1 MMTMSDSKTTNKPLN
16 MYAGIH
22 KGQRLAL
29 FQLSM
34 RAGALDHNDRKDFQ
48 AFRNDLGAMRDEI
61 REHIKL
67 EETYVHPFLR
77 ERVPGAAQDLE
88 DDHRDTEQMLDELVS
103 HFDSIIDKPIEFDKL
118 FELCLEF
125 YRALNRF
132 ISFYLVHINKEEEY
146 IQPALWFV
154 CTRDENWTAVS
165 RILASLSPQ
174 EAMQEL
180 SMIIP
185 ADNVDGL
192 AELYLVAKDSLQ
204 PQGYKAACD
213 LAQHLLSPPIWNNL
227 KSRIG
232 IE

>member
-1 MMTMSDSKTTNKPLN
+1 MPDSRSKNKPLN

-34 RAGALDHNDRKDFQ
+34 RSGALDNNNKKDFK
-48 AFRNDLGAMRDEI
+48 AFRNDLAAMRNEVKG
-61 REHIKL
+61 HIKN

-77 ERVPGAAQDLE
+77 EMVPGAAQDLE
-88 DDHRDTEQMLDELVS
+88 DDHRDTERMLDELVNN
-103 HFDSIIDKPIEFDKL
+103 FDVIMGKPIEFDKL

-132 ISFYLVHINKEEEY
+132 IAHYLVHINKEEEY

-154 CTRDENWTAVS
+154 CTGDELRTAMS
-165 RILASLSPQ
+165 KILASLSPE

-180 SMIIP
+180 SIIVP

-192 AELYLVAKDSLQ
+192 AELYLVAKESI
-204 PQGYKAACD
+204 PPEGFKAACD
-213 LAQHLLSPPIWNNL
+213 LAQRLLSPADWDSL
-227 KSRIG
+227 KLHIG
-232 IE
+232 VK

>member
-1 MMTMSDSKTTNKPLN
+1 MSESKPVNKPLN

-22 KGQRLAL
+22 KGQRSAL

-34 RAGALDHNDRKDFQ
+34 RAGALDHRNKADFK
-48 AFRNDLGAMRDEI
+48 AFRNDLAAMRDEI
-61 REHIKL
+61 KEHIKH
-67 EETYVHPFLR
+67 EETFVHPLLR
-77 ERVPGAAQDLE
+77 ERVPGAALDLE
-88 DDHRDTEQMLDELVS
+88 DDHRDTERMLDELVN
-103 HFDSIIDKPIEFDKL
+103 HFDGILGKSIEFDRL

-132 ISFYLVHINKEEEY
+132 ITHYLVHINKEEEY

-180 SMIIP
+180 SLIIP
-185 ADNVDGL
+185 ADNVDGIT
-192 AELYLVAKDSLQ
+192 ELYLVAKDSI
-204 PQGYKAACD
+204 PPEGYKAACD
-213 LAQHLLSPPIWNNL
+213 LAKHLLSPPIWNSL
-227 KSRIG
+227 KSRLG
-232 IE
+232 VE

>member
-1 MMTMSDSKTTNKPLN
+1 

-22 KGQRLAL
+22 KGQRSAL
-29 FQLSM
+29 FKLSM
-34 RAGALDHNDRKDFQ
+34 RAGALDNNDKKDFQ
-48 AFRNDLGAMRDEI
+48 AFRNDLAAMRDEI
-61 REHIKL
+61 KEHIKN

-88 DDHRDTEQMLDELVS
+88 DDHRDTERMLDELVN
-103 HFDSIIDKPIEFDKL
+103 HFEGIMGKSIEFDKL

-132 ISFYLVHINKEEEY
+132 ITHYLVHINKEEEY

-154 CTRDENWTAVS
+154 CTGDELWTAMG

-180 SMIIP
+180 SLIIP

-192 AELYLVAKDSLQ
+192 AELYLVAKDAI
-204 PQGYKAACD
+204 PPEGYKAACD
-213 LAQHLLSPPIWNNL
+213 LAQRLLNPPVWDSL

-232 IE
+232 VE

>member
-1 MMTMSDSKTTNKPLN
+1 

-22 KGQRLAL
+22 KGQRSAL
-29 FQLSM
+29 FKLSM
-34 RAGALDHNDRKDFQ
+34 RAGVLDNNDKQDFQ
-48 AFRNDLGAMRDEI
+48 AFRNDLAAMRDEI
-61 REHIKL
+61 KEHIKN

-88 DDHRDTEQMLDELVS
+88 DDHRDTERMLDELVN
-103 HFDSIIDKPIEFDKL
+103 HFEGIMGKSIEFDKL
-118 FELCLEF
+118 GELCLEF

-132 ISFYLVHINKEEEY
+132 ITHYLVHINKEEEY

-154 CTRDENWTAVS
+154 CTGDELWTAMG

-180 SMIIP
+180 SLIIP

-192 AELYLVAKDSLQ
+192 AELYLVAKDAI
-204 PQGYKAACD
+204 PPEGYKAACD
-213 LAQHLLSPPIWNNL
+213 LAQRLLNPPVWDSL

-232 IE
+232 VE